1 MNIMNCMVVCYAL
14 SGLALINCVVKMNE
28 IKQDENTMQNVYC
41 NRCGFETARKVYD
54 GETET
59 CPYHQEISY
68 SDDGEVSFRYDE
80 FNQDGEEW

>member
-1 MNIMNCMVVCYAL
+1 MVVCYAL

-28 IKQDENTMQNVYC
+28 LNQEDTVQNVYC

-54 GETET
+54 NEPES
-59 CPYHQEISY
+59 CPYHQEVSY
-68 SDDGEVSFRYDE
+68 SDDGEVSFKYYE